1 LEDLSVDELK
11 QLVIF
16 YKQRSADLEFSL
28 LQNQLKLNRI
38 ASVTNSEEP
47 KQAIKTVIDKKI
59 KSDL

>member
-1 LEDLSVDELK
+1 MEDLSVDELK